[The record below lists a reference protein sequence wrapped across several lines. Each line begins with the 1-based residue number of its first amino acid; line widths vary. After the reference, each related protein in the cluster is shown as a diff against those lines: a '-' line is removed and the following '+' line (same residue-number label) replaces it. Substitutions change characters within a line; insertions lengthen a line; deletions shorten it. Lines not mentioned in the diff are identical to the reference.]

1 METELHDGVLVVA
14 GGALAECVEAPFEGG
29 HALVEF
35 AEAVDEV
42 EQQLVRLGGVVPALW
57 ASSAHSGHRRDRSN
71 PEGVAW
77 GESGWCV
84 AVGTLRDVMWSAA
97 GSGAG
102 VAVQEVSGRR
112 VARRA
117 VVLAVVVSGVL
128 AGGCAPGDGRE
139 MSGANPSDTAGVLV
153 RADSGGSGSVITA
166 DVDDGQVATATR
178 EGAPKVYSNRMSGQ
192 IGELADYDLS
202 YPQVSESP
210 ADHAVNGALEAVVA
224 KAYSTFRAAVLEEEG
239 AGAGASTLRGTGKVL
254 FVDDR
259 LLSVVFDFTT
269 EWNDAATAQQE
280 TSTLL
285 VDLSTGREIAVAD
298 LFVADGPWLDKL
310 ATAARANLEAQ
321 LGADTLFT
329 EGLAADASNF
339 RHLAVAATGVVL
351 RFDQYQ
357 VAPGVAG
364 TPWVDL
370 PWSSV
375 AGLVDPSGPIAHLV
389 P

>member
-1 METELHDGVLVVA
+1 M
-14 GGALAECVEAPFEGG
+14 
-29 HALVEF
+29 
-35 AEAVDEV
+35 
-42 EQQLVRLGGVVPALW
+42 R
-57 ASSAHSGHRRDRSN
+57 
-71 PEGVAW
+71 
-77 GESGWCV
+77 
-84 AVGTLRDVMWSAA
+84 
-97 GSGAG
+97 
-102 VAVQEVSGRR
+102 
-112 VARRA
+112 
-117 VVLAVVVSGVL
+117 
-128 AGGCAPGDGRE
+128 
-139 MSGANPSDTAGVLV
+139 GANPSDTAGVLV
-153 RADSGGSGSVITA
+153 GADSGASGSAAIV
-166 DVDDGQVATATR
+166 DSDDGQVVTATR
-178 EGAPKVYSNRMSGQ
+178 EGAPKVYVNRMSGQ

-210 ADHAVNGALEAVVA
+210 VDHAVNGALEAVVA

-254 FVDDR
+254 LVDDR

-269 EWNDAATAQQE
+269 EWNDAATVQQE

-310 ATAARANLEAQ
+310 ATAARVNLEAQ

-375 AGLVDPSGPIAHLV
+375 AGLADPSGPIAHLV

>member
-1 METELHDGVLVVA
+1 MEPEFHDGVLVIT
-14 GGALAECVEAPFEGG
+14 GGAVAECLEPPFEGG
-29 HALVEF
+29 HALIEF

-42 EQQLVRLGGVVPALW
+42 EQQLVRLDGVVPAWW
-57 ASSAHSGHRRDRSN
+57 ASSAHAGHRRDRTN
-71 PEGVAW
+71 PEDVVW

-84 AVGTLRDVMWSAA
+84 AVGTLRAVMWSAA
-97 GSGAG
+97 GSGVGVAAG
-102 VAVQEVSGRR
+102 VASPTRTVCGV
-112 VARRA
+112 
-117 VVLAVVVSGVL
+117 VVLAVVL

-153 RADSGGSGSVITA
+153 RADSGGSGSVTTVDA
-166 DVDDGQVATATR
+166 DDGQVATATR

-210 ADHAVNGALEAVVA
+210 VDHAVNGALEAVVA
-224 KAYSTFRAAVLEEEG
+224 KVYSAFRAAVLEEEG

-254 FVDDR
+254 LVDDR

-269 EWNDAATAQQE
+269 EWNDAATVQQE

-298 LFVADGPWLDKL
+298 LFMADGPWLDKL
-310 ATAARANLEAQ
+310 ATAARADLEAQ
-321 LGADTLFT
+321 FGADTLFA

-375 AGLVDPSGPIAHLV
+375 AGLADPSGPIAHLV